1 MTLKWLNRLRATS
14 NNNESREQHSQLA
27 SLLDYYNK
35 PHDGA
40 SKLAAIQWDS
50 YRSNIHTDG
59 VVDKI
64 KDKYESFMASEFDVA
79 GAVGQT
85 GQRSEARK
93 NLDVTMQY
101 NYNLWMVHYLFHLE
115 QIETLHNIGDTNELS
130 RMEMTELFPAAEV
143 YTSTQ

>member
-1 MTLKWLNRLRATS
+1 M
-14 NNNESREQHSQLA
+14 A
-27 SLLDYYNK
+27 SLLDFYNR

-40 SKLAAIQWDS
+40 SKLPKIQWDS
-50 YRSNIHTDG
+50 YRSNIHTEG

-64 KDKYESFMASEFDVA
+64 KSKYESFMASEFDVG
-79 GAVGQT
+79 GAIGQV

-115 QIETLHNIGDTNELS
+115 
-130 RMEMTELFPAAEV
+130 
-143 YTSTQ
+143 

>member
-1 MTLKWLNRLRATS
+1 MRATA

-27 SLLDYYNK
+27 SLLDYYNR

-40 SKLAAIQWDS
+40 SKLPEIQWDS
-50 YRSNIHTDG
+50 YRSNIHTEG

-64 KDKYESFMASEFDVA
+64 KSKYESFMASEFDVG
-79 GAVGQT
+79 GALGQV

-130 RMEMTELFPAAEV
+130 KLEMTELFPAAEL